1 MKGKNNIQNFGEFK
15 ENLNSEPR
23 ELGISDVMKRINQ
36 LREEYDRIRNYDYEN
51 YDDEFDA
58 MGRKRDIE
66 TTLYL
71 LGINLNRFNR

>member
-1 MKGKNNIQNFGEFK
+1 MKDLKHIRKFNESE
-15 ENLNSEPR
+15 ENLN
-23 ELGISDVMKRINQ
+23 ISDVMKRINQ

>member
-1 MKGKNNIQNFGEFK
+1 MKHLKTPQELNEAS
-15 ENLNSEPR
+15 ENLN
-23 ELGISDVMKRINQ
+23 ISDVMKRINQ
-36 LREEYDRIRNYDYEN
+36 LKEEYDRIRNYDYEN

-58 MGRKRDIE
+58 MDRKRDIE

>member
-1 MKGKNNIQNFGEFK
+1 MKGKKHIQKFNEHQ
-15 ENLNSEPR
+15 ENLN
-23 ELGISDVMKRINQ
+23 ISDVMKRINQ

-58 MGRKRDIE
+58 IDRKRDIE
-66 TTLYL
+66 TTFYL

>member
-1 MKGKNNIQNFGEFK
+1 MKDLKHIRKFNESE
-15 ENLNSEPR
+15 ENLN
-23 ELGISDVMKRINQ
+23 ISDVMKRINQ

-58 MGRKRDIE
+58 IDRKRDIE
-66 TTLYL
+66 TTFYL